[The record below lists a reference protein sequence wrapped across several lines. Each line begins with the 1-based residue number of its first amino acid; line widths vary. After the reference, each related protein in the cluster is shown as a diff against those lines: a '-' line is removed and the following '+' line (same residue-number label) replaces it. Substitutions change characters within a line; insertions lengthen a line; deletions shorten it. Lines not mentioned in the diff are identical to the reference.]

1 MDSHICNITVTQF
14 RSDILCGEGEGGH
27 LLMEWKWG
35 VSQCGRAISKE
46 EGALI
51 WRSEGHPLVA
61 LEWCLHVEVEVG
73 CI

>member
-1 MDSHICNITVTQF
+1 MR
-14 RSDILCGEGEGGH
+14 RSGRGASTDG
-27 LLMEWKWG
+27 MEVG
-35 VSQCGRAISKE
+35 VSQCGRATSKE